1 MVQEFS
7 KCSEPGAGEQSTD
20 APGESLEGQRSSQP
34 RPPSC
39 RHSMYGMCWGHSR
52 TEGSGLGVRAFSRP
66 QSGDFTGQRGFLC
79 ARKGVTL
86 RWEEPVLTGKH
97 PKPLTP
103 SSQREEAKEINCGDH
118 QVSTFWLILN

>member
-1 MVQEFS
+1 MVQELS
-7 KCSEPGAGEQSTD
+7 KCSEPGAGEQNTD

-34 RPPSC
+34 RPPSR
-39 RHSMYGMCWGHSR
+39 RHSMCWGHSR
-52 TEGSGLGVRAFSRP
+52 TEGSGLGVRASSQP
-66 QSGDFTGQRGFLC
+66 QRGDFTGQGKGC

-103 SSQREEAKEINCGDH
+103 SSQREEAKEIKL
-118 QVSTFWLILN
+118 W

>member
-1 MVQEFS
+1 MVQELS

-34 RPPSC
+34 RPPSQ

-52 TEGSGLGVRAFSRP
+52 TEGSGLGVRASSRP
-66 QSGDFTGQRGFLC
+66 QRGDFTGQGKGC
-79 ARKGVTL
+79 VRKRVTL

-103 SSQREEAKEINCGDH
+103 SSQREDAKEIKL
-118 QVSTFWLILN
+118 W